1 MDRWWK
7 RGLSILSYGEDAM
20 LDTGL
25 DNRKNMLILLERI
38 EKLERKVSESE
49 AEIDLLCEDVDAL
62 IGRSAKET
70 LNNILEV

>member
-1 MDRWWK
+1 MA
-7 RGLSILSYGEDAM
+7 YGADMMTDDCMA
-20 LDTGL
+20 
-25 DNRKNMLILLERI
+25 NRENMKLLLERI

>member
-7 RGLSILSYGEDAM
+7 RGLSVLSYGEDAM

-38 EKLERKVSESE
+38 EKLERKVSE
-49 AEIDLLCEDVDAL
+49 AGFEIDLISDAIDTL
-62 IGRSAKET
+62 RS
-70 LNNILEV
+70 NNGKNKSNI

>member
-1 MDRWWK
+1 M
-7 RGLSILSYGEDAM
+7 SYGEDAM

-25 DNRKNMLILLERI
+25 GNRKNMRLLLERI
-38 EKLERKVSESE
+38 EKLERKVSEFE
-49 AEIDLLCEDVDAL
+49 AEMDLLCEDVDAL